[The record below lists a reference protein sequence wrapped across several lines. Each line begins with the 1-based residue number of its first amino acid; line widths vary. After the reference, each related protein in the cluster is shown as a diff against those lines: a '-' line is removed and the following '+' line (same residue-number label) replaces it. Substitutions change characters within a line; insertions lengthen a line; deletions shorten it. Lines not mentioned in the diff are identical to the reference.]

1 MATVVGLYLTI
12 LLVIF
17 ACGMRFSAAK
27 GNIMRVSRKQTPIP
41 YQYELSGQV
50 LEEVKDA
57 KYLGVT
63 VSDDLEWSWLSTST
77 EPQSE
82 DLRGPPG
89 HIPNFQRALHTSGN
103 KSQQQKQHLEGLGR
117 HYLGTTE
124 GDDTDDLQGNR
135 KVGRKLRCPSLEYQC
150 KRHQYRKD
158 SNCAERSPENSHRI
172 TQDVKHRSPPQ

>member
-1 MATVVGLYLTI
+1 MASEALH
-12 LLVIF
+12 
-17 ACGMRFSAAK
+17 
-27 GNIMRVSRKQTPIP
+27 
-41 YQYELSGQV
+41 LSGSRASQV
-50 LEEVKDA
+50 PPRYQD
-57 KYLGVT
+57 
-63 VSDDLEWSWLSTST
+63 SWLSTST

-103 KSQQQKQHLEGLGR
+103 KSQQQKQRLEGLCR

-150 KRHQYRKD
+150 KHHQHRKD
-158 SNCAERSPENSHRI
+158 SNCAERSPENSYRI
-172 TQDVKHRSPPQ
+172 SQDVKHRSPPQ